1 MWIGFNSKSHL
12 KIIYVGKLNETRSK
26 HICVKNNSQKNIFVL
41 YQLLMISDFSLI
53 AKRIYSSSSSLKQP
67 SLEKMKR
74 ITFKEHGY
82 NSCLKEYAKDNQ
94 LS

>member
-26 HICVKNNSQKNIFVL
+26 HICVKNNSQKNISVL

-53 AKRIYSSSSSLKQP
+53 AKRIYSSSFLIKTT
-67 SLEKMKR
+67 LTGKNEKDYIQR
-74 ITFKEHGY
+74 AWI
-82 NSCLKEYAKDNQ
+82 
-94 LS
+94 